1 MPSQGIDVWG
11 LSNSLVTLAI
21 GYLFAQLSQ
30 SIANVLL
37 GVKGHSSK
45 VLGLMG
51 KFAFVAGATG
61 AAATRLV
68 EELLRQKWRVIG
80 VSRKAAKDTVD
91 GKITHLPA
99 DLLNADGLKLAISPY
114 RDITHLFF
122 TARASHE
129 ETGVEPVA
137 ENVAMLRNALDA
149 AEAASPLLEHV
160 HLVQG
165 TKWYGMHLGNFKT
178 PARENDPRHLPP
190 NFYYNQQDLVIERQ
204 EGKQWTWSASRPYF
218 LIDFAPDRP
227 RNVVSVVGAYAAIC
241 RELGVPLNFPG
252 SDTCWNS
259 LSEATDAR
267 QLARAMMFLSTS
279 QKASNEAFNVTN
291 GDLFRWKHLW
301 PRVARLFEMP
311 CGEVQTLSLTQWTA
325 DKNPVWEQIV
335 RQHKLKS
342 CRLDEVA
349 LWSFG
354 DFVFGQSCDVISSM
368 TKIRTAGFHDTVDT
382 EELYLSILRQYREAR
397 ILP

>member
-1 MPSQGIDVWG
+1 M
-11 LSNSLVTLAI
+11 
-21 GYLFAQLSQ
+21 
-30 SIANVLL
+30 
-37 GVKGHSSK
+37 SK
-45 VLGLMG
+45 V
-51 KFAFVAGATG
+51 AFVAGATG
-61 AAATRLV
+61 AAAIRLV

-80 VSRKAAKDTVD
+80 ASRKTPESEIGDQVVYLSAN
-91 GKITHLPA
+91 
-99 DLLNADGLKLAISPY
+99 LLDANALKLAVSPY

-129 ETGVEPVA
+129 ETGVEPVT

-149 AEAASPLLEHV
+149 VEATSSVLEHV
-160 HLVQG
+160 HLVEG
-165 TKWYGMHLGNFKT
+165 TKWYGMHIGNFKT

-190 NFYYNQQDLVIERQ
+190 NFYYDQQDLVAERQ
-204 EGKQWTWSASRPYF
+204 KSKQWTWSASRPYF

-227 RNVVSVVGAYAAIC
+227 RNVVSVIGAYAAIC

-252 SDTCWNS
+252 TDTCWNS
-259 LSEATDAR
+259 LSEATDAS
-267 QLARAMMFLSTS
+267 QLARAMVFLSTCP
-279 QKASNEAFNVTN
+279 KARNEAFNVTN

-301 PRVARLFEMP
+301 PRIARLFNMP
-311 CGEVQTLSLTQWTA
+311 CGDVQTLPLGVWMA
-325 DKNPVWEQIV
+325 DKEPVWERII

-354 DFVFGQSCDVISSM
+354 DFVFRQSCDVISSM
-368 TKIRTAGFHDTVDT
+368 TKIRTAGFHDSVDT
-382 EELYLSILRQYREAR
+382 EEMYLAMLQQYRKAH

>member
-1 MPSQGIDVWG
+1 MS
-11 LSNSLVTLAI
+11 
-21 GYLFAQLSQ
+21 
-30 SIANVLL
+30 
-37 GVKGHSSK
+37 
-45 VLGLMG
+45 

-80 VSRKAAKDTVD
+80 VSRKAPETKADAELTY
-91 GKITHLPA
+91 LPA
-99 DLLNADGLKLAISPY
+99 NLLDAGGLKLAISRY

-137 ENVAMLRNALDA
+137 ENVAMLRNSLDA
-149 AEAASPLLEHV
+149 VEAASSLLEHV

-190 NFYYNQQDLVIERQ
+190 NFYYDQQDLITERQ
-204 EGKQWTWSASRPYF
+204 KGKQWTWSATRPYF

-227 RNVVSVVGAYAAIC
+227 RNVVSVIGAYAAIC

-252 SDTCWNS
+252 TDTCWNS

-267 QLARAMMFLSTS
+267 QLGRAMVFLSTS
-279 QKASNEAFNVTN
+279 PKACNEAFNVTN

-301 PRVARLFEMP
+301 PRVARLFDMP
-311 CGEVQTLSLTQWTA
+311 CGEVQTLSLAEWMA
-325 DKNPVWEQIV
+325 DKEPVWDRIV
-335 RQHKLKS
+335 RHHKLRS
-342 CRLDEVA
+342 RRLDEVA
-349 LWSFG
+349 LWTFG
-354 DFVFGQSCDVISSM
+354 DFVFRQSCDVISST
-368 TKIRTAGFHDTVDT
+368 TKIRNAGFHDTVDT
-382 EELYLSILRQYREAR
+382 EDLYLEIVRQYRKAR